1 MMTLDQIRRKQ
12 KELRILSPFT
22 RGWKR
27 KPILG
32 DDAER
37 LRGARYEVTVCVP
50 MSVRPRL
57 ETRRMYG
64 WQLEAFVRVLAACG
78 EFLVEVKPIP
88 NRQAR

>member
-1 MMTLDQIRRKQ
+1 MSMEQIRRRKQ
-12 KELRILSPFT
+12 EFRILSPFT

-27 KPILG
+27 KAILG
-32 DDAER
+32 ADAER

-64 WQLEAFVRVLAACG
+64 WQLEAFVRVLSACG
-78 EFLVEVKPIP
+78 EFLVEVRPIEKH
-88 NRQAR
+88 RVR